1 MWGLASLKF
10 KQRVNGV
17 IRFRPN
23 QVASVFA
30 LKLHPIWIIVY
41 EGGQGTLL
49 TAVTVLWSYNDYT
62 NNVDNGS

>member
-49 TAVTVLWSYNDYT
+49 TAVTVL
-62 NNVDNGS
+62 